1 MKEKRCANCGKIFIS
16 KHAKENKMEEIKLN
30 GQYKKEDGKRIMRLI
45 NEIKLRSMRL
55 AKIVD
60 EIDMPIIANIM
71 AMRLC
76 QYAAEKEVER
86 SAKEVGG
93 LEDKFLQAL
102 MLVERDNT
110 LADNT
115 LIVEEFLGI
124 VEDVDCDRIVI
135 QNKDGEILY
144 YGDRSA
150 DMPEKFKNACVD
162 HADLNEDREVVIT
175 LAG

>member
-1 MKEKRCANCGKIFIS
+1 
-16 KHAKENKMEEIKLN
+16 MEEIKLN

-45 NEIKLRSMRL
+45 NEIKIRSMRL

-71 AMRLC
+71 AMRLL

-86 SAKEVGG
+86 SEKEVRG
-93 LEDKFLQAL
+93 LEDKFLHAL

-110 LADNT
+110 LT
-115 LIVEEFLGI
+115 VEEFLRT
-124 VEDVDCDRIVI
+124 VEHADFDRIVI

-150 DMPEKFKNACVD
+150 DMPEKFESVCVD
-162 HADLNEDREVVIT
+162 HTDFNEDCEVVIT
-175 LAG
+175 LARQK

>member
-1 MKEKRCANCGKIFIS
+1 
-16 KHAKENKMEEIKLN
+16 MEEIKLN

-110 LADNT
+110 LMTIEGFLETVQAD
-115 LIVEEFLGI
+115 F
-124 VEDVDCDRIVI
+124 DRIVI
-135 QNKDGEILY
+135 QKKDGEILY
-144 YGDRSA
+144 YGDISA
-150 DMPEKFKNACVD
+150 GIPEKFKNACVD
-162 HADLNEDREVVIT
+162 HTDLNEDLEVVIT
-175 LAG
+175 LAR